1 VEISWGKNLFVGLK
15 IVTSVSSSS
24 SGILVNL
31 VGDLNSDKLDYV
43 LLDTIAISFKESL
56 NFDIIMPFYLKLSS

>member
-1 VEISWGKNLFVGLK
+1 MEISWGKNLFVDLK

-56 NFDIIMPFYLKLSS
+56 NFDIMMPFYLKLSS